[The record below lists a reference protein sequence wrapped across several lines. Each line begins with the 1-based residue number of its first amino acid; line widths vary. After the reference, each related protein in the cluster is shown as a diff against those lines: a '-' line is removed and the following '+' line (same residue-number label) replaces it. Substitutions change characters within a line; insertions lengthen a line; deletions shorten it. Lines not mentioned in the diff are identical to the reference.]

1 MNKYFIF
8 LGFTIL
14 FLLTRVYLDFPVTLD
29 EAKEAYTS
37 FSIIESGKDTN
48 GEIPS
53 LLFRGDNNYLSVIPI
68 YLRVISVIFWGL
80 GSFGVRI
87 PGVVAGILGLF
98 VFYKLSRLLF
108 SKQVSLIAA
117 LVLSA
122 SPFFVQMNIFSLSQT
137 LSILTLMAAF
147 YFFVKKKTHAFLIS
161 ILLSILSSFWVLPAC
176 LVIVIYYFYRQRGV
190 KITLY
195 YFVGICVFLG
205 IIFINYPRL
214 GTYLVGQSIVQDL
227 KPSSYTFEIDKRLSF
242 GKLISS
248 PLITQKFNYN
258 RLVFNKAYYGLT
270 VFFKNL
276 VKPFDYELL
285 TSSFQAQTILS
296 KERIDTVALPKIFF
310 WEAPLIF
317 FGIILALRKR
327 SKEIYILFIASL
339 TSLIV
344 FGQKSFYILLPPLVW
359 LNALSLSYI
368 LDNRT
373 KVFSK
378 AILIILIFLFL
389 GSYLDFV
396 YRLNTQ
402 KLLWGNPESVA
413 QYKIWN
419 YIDKEDLG
427 KEKIIITDRLGDPA
441 FYYLFYSRLSPQFFQ
456 QGKTI
461 SHAPID
467 GEDRILKI
475 GDIEFRAF
483 KYSESLKSKNE
494 LWIGLPG
501 EFVGEKKDFSKITE
515 VPRGKIITKISSIK
529 QENVL
534 LGDEIWIVRISE

>member
-68 YLRVISVIFWGL
+68 YLRVMSVKFLGL

-147 YFFVKKKTHAFLIS
+147 YFFVKKKTHAFFI
-161 ILLSILSSFWVLPAC
+161 C
-176 LVIVIYYFYRQRGV
+176 
-190 KITLY
+190 
-195 YFVGICVFLG
+195 ICVFLG
-205 IIFINYPRL
+205 IIFINYPGL

-285 TSSFQAQTILS
+285 TSSFQ
-296 KERIDTVALPKIFF
+296 D
-310 WEAPLIF
+310 
-317 FGIILALRKR
+317 RK
-327 SKEIYILFIASL
+327 S
-339 TSLIV
+339 T
-344 FGQKSFYILLPPLVW
+344 
-359 LNALSLSYI
+359 
-368 LDNRT
+368 
-373 KVFSK
+373 
-378 AILIILIFLFL
+378 
-389 GSYLDFV
+389 
-396 YRLNTQ
+396 
-402 KLLWGNPESVA
+402 
-413 QYKIWN
+413 
-419 YIDKEDLG
+419 
-427 KEKIIITDRLGDPA
+427 
-441 FYYLFYSRLSPQFFQ
+441 
-456 QGKTI
+456 
-461 SHAPID
+461 
-467 GEDRILKI
+467 
-475 GDIEFRAF
+475 
-483 KYSESLKSKNE
+483 
-494 LWIGLPG
+494 
-501 EFVGEKKDFSKITE
+501 
-515 VPRGKIITKISSIK
+515 
-529 QENVL
+529 
-534 LGDEIWIVRISE
+534 